1 MVQDQENRYNK
12 NMVYTK
18 LFSKLLIVLIAP
30 IILASCATVNN
41 LMNDSYESSSE
52 IKEISLNKR
61 LQISIPI
68 PENSRYVT
76 DKTIIFGEGSR
87 FTGVLYLIHDI
98 SADEVVE
105 FYRVNM
111 RDDGWSEIAIVRSD
125 FILLNF
131 DKEDK
136 FATIKV
142 NRKVFDNSSSEVT
155 IGPKSDTTINRSLNI
170 DVPSQNNV
178 EEPFS
183 IQ

>member
-41 LMNDSYESSSE
+41 LMNDSDESSSE

-87 FTGVLYLIHDI
+87 FTLSLIHI
-98 SADEVVE
+98 
-105 FYRVNM
+105 
-111 RDDGWSEIAIVRSD
+111 
-125 FILLNF
+125 
-131 DKEDK
+131 
-136 FATIKV
+136 
-142 NRKVFDNSSSEVT
+142 
-155 IGPKSDTTINRSLNI
+155 
-170 DVPSQNNV
+170 
-178 EEPFS
+178 
-183 IQ
+183 